1 MSMKRKITIKLQL
14 SPLAWQ
20 IIKRDCKRDRFA
32 YDIAG
37 TYIYDVVKSQLT
49 REQQQQPSSA
59 PDDKRTTD
67 AVYISERDFER
78 HGCNIRPEG
87 HTLITH
93 IIERLVRMEVCN
105 FVAVATAAG
114 IKRDTALK
122 HYLFENDIDEQL
134 NFHAAKKYY
143 QRNCKELEKAHKKL
157 FVDIKDNENKKR
169 KSDVN
174 F

>member
-1 MSMKRKITIKLQL
+1 MNMKRKITIKLRL
-14 SPLAWQ
+14 SHLAWQ

-32 YDIAG
+32 YDITG
-37 TYIYDVVKSQLT
+37 TYICDVVKSQLT
-49 REQQQQPSSA
+49 RESQPPLEP
-59 PDDKRTTD
+59 PDDKHTTD
-67 AVYISERDFER
+67 TVYISGRDLERR
-78 HGCNIRPEG
+78 GCEIRPEG

-93 IIERLVRMEVCN
+93 IIERIARMEVCN

-114 IKRDTALK
+114 IRRDTALK

-143 QRNCKELEKAHKKL
+143 QRNCKELEEAHKKL
-157 FVDIKDNENKKR
+157 FTDIKENENKKQ
-169 KSDVN
+169 KPDVN